1 MRNSWFKN
9 HDWFMTLAIFMLLLV
24 GVIVIYSATFTAETL
39 IEGAGTVNRQ
49 LVFIILGFA
58 VYFLFS
64 RIDPTYFRYFP
75 IQIITFLTTI
85 SLLIYVWLYGDPIRN
100 TNRWI
105 EWGFI
110 RIQPSEYT
118 KITLILLNSV
128 ILSKILKIEVTE
140 DIDWGEIWKKKSLSD
155 KLSNFLK
162 NFTSLYPLFY
172 HYGIA
177 ILLSAV
183 CIGLIL
189 VEPALGNA
197 SITALICMAMYL
209 ISYPNQKHL
218 FGQIFIF
225 IISINIIGNF
235 VNFGFLYDKIGFSLI
250 IGNLD
255 ILILF
260 LSLIII
266 IFILHFLKLRFIPVL
281 FAVIA
286 GISSFLVVN
295 HVWNN
300 VLKDYQK
307 QRIEVFFS
315 PEDDPQGAGW
325 QLRQAKIAIGSGRI
339 FGKGFLQGS
348 QSKLRYL
355 PEAYSDFIFAAF
367 CEEFG
372 LIGAVFILAL
382 YFFLL
387 LRIIKSAKSA
397 NNQYESLICFGVAV
411 MILVHVFIN
420 MGMNMGILPITGIP
434 LPLISYGG
442 SSVMVTMMAMGLVQA
457 VNMNRDN
464 VDIQESLVVT
474 SKSRIFEN

>member
-1 MRNSWFKN
+1 MKNSWLKN

-24 GVIVIYSATFTAETL
+24 GVIVIYSATFTAKTL
-39 IEGAGTVNRQ
+39 VEGAGTVNRQ
-49 LVFIILGFA
+49 LVFIILGFV

-75 IQIITFLTTI
+75 VQVITFLITI
-85 SLLIYVWLYGDPIRN
+85 GLLLYVWLFGDPIRN

-128 ILSKILKIEVTE
+128 ILSKILKSDVIE
-140 DIDWGEIWKKKSLSD
+140 DIDWGEVWKKKNFKD
-155 KLSNFLK
+155 KISNFFR
-162 NFTSLYPLFY
+162 NFTSLYPIFY
-172 HYGIA
+172 HYGLA
-177 ILLSAV
+177 ILLSAI
-183 CIGLIL
+183 CIVLIL

-197 SITALICMAMYL
+197 SITALICIAMYM
-209 ISYPNQKHL
+209 ISYPKQKHL
-218 FGQIFIF
+218 FGLIFIF
-225 IISINIIGNF
+225 IISTNIVGNF
-235 VNFGFLYDKIGFSLI
+235 INMGFIYDKIGFSLI
-250 IGNLD
+250 VGNLD
-255 ILILF
+255 IFILIVSLI
-260 LSLIII
+260 LIII
-266 IFILHFLKLRFIPVL
+266 IIYSLKINFIPVV
-281 FAVIA
+281 FIVIS
-286 GISSFLVVN
+286 GISSVLIVN
-295 HVWNN
+295 NVWNN

-372 LIGAVFILAL
+372 LMGAMFVLVL

-387 LRIIKSAKSA
+387 LRIIRAARNA
-397 NNQYESLICFGVAV
+397 NSQYESLVCFGVAI
-411 MILVHVFIN
+411 MILVHIFIN

-442 SSVMVTMMAMGLVQA
+442 SSVMVTMMAMGIVQA
-457 VNMNRDN
+457 ISMNRDN
-464 VDIQESLVVT
+464 IDIQESLMVT
-474 SKSRIFEN
+474 SSSLLNED